1 MANLDDYTSDKP
13 DAEEACRRFGEGGR
27 LVEIYNQDQVHFLQ
41 NMLGLIEEEV
51 YQDGWMEVWGWWI
64 GLNDMETEGEW
75 KWPSGTQADFT
86 YWDVDYEE
94 PYPDP
99 SHEYN
104 CVLMQSAIDWDL
116 LWMTASCDAVF
127 EGIIPVCQLQ

>member
-1 MANLDDYTSDKP
+1 MDDYTSDKP

-127 EGIIPVCQLQ
+127 EGIIPVCQLP

>member
-116 LWMTASCDAVF
+116 LWMTASCDDNWNTV
-127 EGIIPVCQLQ
+127 PVCQLP

>member
-1 MANLDDYTSDKP
+1 MDQP
-13 DAEEACRRFGEGGR
+13 DSEQACRRFGEVGR
-27 LVEIYNQDQVHFLQ
+27 LVEIMNQDQLNFLQ
-41 NMLGLIEEEV
+41 NMLGRIEEESLQHLEGTV
-51 YQDGWMEVWGWWI
+51 GWWI
-64 GLNDMETEGEW
+64 GLNDMETEGDW

-86 YWDVDYEE
+86 HWDVDYEE

-127 EGIIPVCQLQ
+127 EGIIPVCQLP

>member
-64 GLNDMETEGEW
+64 GLNDIETEGEW

-116 LWMTASCDAVF
+116 LWMTTSCDDV
-127 EGIIPVCQLQ
+127 

>member
-99 SHEYN
+99 THEYN
-104 CVLMQSAIDWDL
+104 CVVMQSAVNQDL
-116 LWMTASCDAVF
+116 LWITTTCDDNWNTV
-127 EGIIPVCQLQ
+127 PVCQLP

>member
-1 MANLDDYTSDKP
+1 MDDYTSDKP